1 MCVNQFWVLQNSLSW
16 LMYKLREFVVG
27 AQKVQDQSPNS
38 IGDQQ
43 GTISPDADFL
53 LSPPEAQ
60 RWTGLL

>member
-1 MCVNQFWVLQNSLSW
+1 
-16 LMYKLREFVVG
+16 MYKLWEFVVG